1 MNMQEKTHNFFQ
13 ILGFSIRKGRFSC
26 SFLLKEK
33 NQKFPTFWL
42 APDCICSFAL
52 MQKNQKIKAY
62 TPEATNSHRSAKISE
77 TRFEIRIAPLKFR
90 KLASLKQPKFLHAPL
105 GICFTPLTLGQI
117 HPSYIYNIWY
127 RSW

>member
-1 MNMQEKTHNFFQ
+1 MNMQEKTYNFFQ

-33 NQKFPTFWL
+33 NQKFKLFPTFWL

-62 TPEATNSHRSAKISE
+62 TPEATNSLRSAKISE
-77 TRFEIRIAPLKFR
+77 TRFAQTAEISSRSTRNL
-90 KLASLKQPKFLHAPL
+90 LNASYVRP
-105 GICFTPLTLGQI
+105 I
-117 HPSYIYNIWY
+117 HPSYIYIILWY
-127 RSW
+127 SSW

>member
-1 MNMQEKTHNFFQ
+1 MQEKTHNFFQ

-77 TRFEIRIAPLKFR
+77 TRNFGN
-90 KLASLKQPKFLHAPL
+90 SLRSNSRNF
-105 GICFTPLTLGQI
+105 FTL
-117 HPSYIYNIWY
+117 
-127 RSW
+127 RSEFALRLLR